1 MVLKLEKIGMNNNE
15 LNDVKNHRVRCEIRN
30 KEGNRTVIDFS
41 KCEIY
46 KMRYTHK
53 KTGKE
58 LKHPKKDIIQPI
70 GLHINTCEY
79 TEKGCFGSSEIE
91 SSVWNMGLEYTL
103 ANILKVANLISKDQ
117 YNSIELID

>member
-1 MVLKLEKIGMNNNE
+1 MVLRLEKMGINNKE
-15 LNDVKNHRVRCEIRN
+15 LNNVKNHRVRCVIRN

-41 KCEIY
+41 KCEIWR
-46 KMRYTHK
+46 MRYTHK

-70 GLHINTCEY
+70 GLHISTYEH
-79 TEKGCFGSSEIE
+79 TEKGCFGLSEIE

>member
-1 MVLKLEKIGMNNNE
+1 MVLRLEKMGMNNKE

-30 KEGNRTVIDFS
+30 KEGNRTIIDFS
-41 KCEIY
+41 KCEIWR
-46 KMRYTHK
+46 MRYTHK

-70 GLHINTCEY
+70 GLYISTYEH
-79 TEKGCFGSSEIE
+79 TEKGCFGLSEIE

>member
-1 MVLKLEKIGMNNNE
+1 MVLRLEKMGTNNNE
-15 LNDVKNHRVRCEIRN
+15 LNDVKNHRVRCEIIN

-41 KCEIY
+41 KCEIW

-70 GLHINTCEY
+70 GLHIDTCEY
-79 TEKGCFGSSEIE
+79 TDNGCFGLREIE
-91 SSVWNMGLEYTL
+91 SSVWSMGLEYTL
-103 ANILKVANLISKDQ
+103 ANILKVVNLISKDQ
-117 YNSIELID
+117 YNSIELVD